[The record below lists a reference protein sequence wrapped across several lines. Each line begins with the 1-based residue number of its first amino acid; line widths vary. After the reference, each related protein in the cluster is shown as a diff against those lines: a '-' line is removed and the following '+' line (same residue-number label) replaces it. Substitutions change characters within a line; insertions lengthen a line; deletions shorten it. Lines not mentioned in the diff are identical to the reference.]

1 MPVSLLLNGAEYGD
15 SVSQRWPVILE
26 NLQTMLEEQ
35 GSVEVMGTAAS
46 QRQACDFMDG
56 RTQGCD
62 VAVINLFLSSG
73 NGLGV
78 LEHIAAISARP
89 SGSC

>member
-1 MPVSLLLNGAEYGD
+1 
-15 SVSQRWPVILE
+15 
-26 NLQTMLEEQ
+26 MLEEQ

-62 VAVINLFLSSG
+62 VAVINLFLS
-73 NGLGV
+73 
-78 LEHIAAISARP
+78 
-89 SGSC
+89 